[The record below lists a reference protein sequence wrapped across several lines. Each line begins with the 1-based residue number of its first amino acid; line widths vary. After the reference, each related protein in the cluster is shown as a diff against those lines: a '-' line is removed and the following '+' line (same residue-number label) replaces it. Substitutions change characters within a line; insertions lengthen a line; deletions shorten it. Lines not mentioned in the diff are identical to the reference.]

1 MSKAPVII
9 TELEIDNKEIQTGN
23 KLLPK
28 SLNQLEELEL
38 SYKENAFSLLYA
50 SLSYCTPNKNK
61 YAYKLEGDFPP
72 TGSFF
77 IPYSVIIGPITL
89 KR

>member
-1 MSKAPVII
+1 MLPPVII

-50 SLSYCTPNKNK
+50 SLSYCNPQ
-61 YAYKLEGDFPP
+61 
-72 TGSFF
+72 
-77 IPYSVIIGPITL
+77 
-89 KR
+89 

>member
-1 MSKAPVII
+1 MLPPVII
-9 TELEIDNKEIQTGN
+9 TELEIDNKEIQTRN

-50 SLSYCTPNKNK
+50 SLSYCIPNKTNTPINWK
-61 YAYKLEGDFPP
+61 DLTK
-72 TGSFF
+72 TG
-77 IPYSVIIGPITL
+77 TM
-89 KR
+89 